1 MAIHVLLVDEDLD
14 VLDVTEAFLGRED
27 DLAVSTEPDPTR
39 AVERVGEDGI
49 DAVVTDLTMPKLDG
63 FELASAVDD
72 RYEDVPVFIFTGRDP
87 RDLDDEAGVVT
98 GFVRKGAGTDQYERL
113 AEQVREAV

>member
-1 MAIHVLLVDEDLD
+1 MAIHVLLVDEDRD
-14 VLDVTEAFLGRED
+14 VLDVTEAFLERED
-27 DLAVSTEPDPTR
+27 DLTVSTETDPTR
-39 AVERVGEDGI
+39 AADRVGEDGI

-63 FELASAVDD
+63 FELAGQVDE
-72 RYEDVPVFIFTGRDP
+72 RYGAVPVFIFTGRDP
-87 RDLDDEAGVVT
+87 RDLEDDADVVT